1 MEAVFQDKK
10 SKPNIFQKLLRKNTE
25 ELNPIERKI
34 QKLNEIDWATFKQ
47 DINRM
52 NSLTSHDK
60 QNRTK
65 RVVRQDGGL
74 IIKPLDY
81 ISEINTNET
90 VGSDDVLDLRNVQYS
105 RIDTF
110 VLSYDLSHDLNEF
123 ISDISTKFHL
133 RVVDQIRGIL
143 THLCKFEIIEE
154 PSKILQVKPKL
165 AEVQKA
171 GKVTIYQLNYI
182 FKKIL
187 DALRIPCEV
196 VLGFWK
202 NLMNFIIMN
211 NMLLI
216 IVGFQYWLIII
227 SV

>member
-1 MEAVFQDKK
+1 
-10 SKPNIFQKLLRKNTE
+10 
-25 ELNPIERKI
+25 
-34 QKLNEIDWATFKQ
+34 
-47 DINRM
+47 M